1 MSSSTHRRALR
12 AGSVLTVAA
21 AAVLLGAAPAFAHVT
36 AQPGEAEQGGYTVI
50 NMRVPNESDTA
61 GTIKLEITLPAEHPI
76 TGVRTTP
83 VPGWTATMVKA
94 PLAQPIES
102 HGRTITEAVRTV
114 TLDRNPGTRIGPG
127 EFVEFPALARS
138 AAHRHRPAGD
148 PGGPDLRRRRGR
160 RVGPAPDRR
169 TRVGTPG
176 SDGPPDPGEP
186 TEVAAAPVAAAAV
199 DQAPPGGDDP
209 TARWLGGAGLL
220 LGALGLGFGVGAML
234 RTRRAEGRADARACP
249 APRRRADP
257 ALRPRAA
264 ARRGAGAGAHPADRR
279 RPGRRGEPRHGSRP
293 RLADVQREHAGGVH
307 DGDGARPRRSHVGT
321 GQVGVDGPTVG
332 VDLRPLGPAGAYQ
345 VGYRVV
351 SDDGHPVTGAITFTL
366 TAPGPGAAVE
376 PAPAASAAPP
386 AAAAATA
393 APAESGGGAPVWP
406 WIVGAVLLV
415 GGGVF
420 AALRLGR

>member
-1 MSSSTHRRALR
+1 MLCGVLASLARCCASAGGAVLTLAAGQLALHNLLVLMHPSHEESGPAVLAGTAMVSMHAVATLVTALMVRTADRALVALVAALRRVLPRRLVPRRPTGRCRPSPCPRRRCRPGCGSPIPPRSCGAAPGDVLNPSSTPDPRRRPGAAPHRSRTMSSSTHRRALR

-176 SDGPPDPGEP
+176 SDGPPDP
-186 TEVAAAPVAAAAV
+186 
-199 DQAPPGGDDP
+199 
-209 TARWLGGAGLL
+209 R
-220 LGALGLGFGVGAML
+220 
-234 RTRRAEGRADARACP
+234 
-249 APRRRADP
+249 
-257 ALRPRAA
+257 
-264 ARRGAGAGAHPADRR
+264 
-279 RPGRRGEPRHGSRP
+279 
-293 RLADVQREHAGGVH
+293 
-307 DGDGARPRRSHVGT
+307 
-321 GQVGVDGPTVG
+321 
-332 VDLRPLGPAGAYQ
+332 
-345 VGYRVV
+345 
-351 SDDGHPVTGAITFTL
+351 
-366 TAPGPGAAVE
+366 
-376 PAPAASAAPP
+376 
-386 AAAAATA
+386 
-393 APAESGGGAPVWP
+393 
-406 WIVGAVLLV
+406 
-415 GGGVF
+415 
-420 AALRLGR
+420 